1 MALITCPECN
11 GQVSDKAATCPHCGC
26 PITASVE
33 NQNAYCVISNG
44 MPGKISWI
52 DKNYAI
58 DLTMELTGAEIIAA
72 SKLLETPGSIIKDKL
87 TKRDATIIE
96 LNYKRFNFPV
106 EVRQSHYSLADA
118 EQQNADERLRR
129 AAEDHEK
136 HTRRM
141 EQRMNEAF
149 TLRKMYSDE
158 YSVECSSCGCKFS
171 VNSKNAIAA
180 DGKLLIATNPITCP
194 HCQRSIEAEA
204 KILPKGSDISPEA
217 AEKWSLSDYYKPR
230 KILNANII
238 EDEEKKK
245 LRCPKCGATNIQF
258 VKKGF
263 DLGGAVLGG
272 ILAGGAGL
280 VAGGLGSNDVMCIC
294 SNCGHKWEK

>member
-11 GQVSDKAATCPHCGC
+11 GQVSDKAASCPHCGC
-26 PITASVE
+26 PIAVSSE
-33 NQNAYCVISNG
+33 KQSAYCIISNG
-44 MPGKISWI
+44 LPQKISWI

-58 DLTMELTGAEIIAA
+58 DLTMELTGLEIIAA

-87 TKRDATIIE
+87 AKRDATVIE

-106 EVRQSHYSLADA
+106 EIHQSNYSLADA
-118 EQQNADERLRR
+118 EQQNAEECLRQ
-129 AAEDHEK
+129 AAEEREK

-171 VNSKNAIAA
+171 ISSKNAIAV
-180 DGKLLIATNPITCP
+180 DGKLLIAINPITCP
-194 HCQRSIEAEA
+194 HCQKSIEAEA
-204 KILPKGSDISPEA
+204 KILPKGSNISPEA
-217 AEKWSLSDYYKPR
+217 AEKWNLSDYYKPR
-230 KILNANII
+230 KIFNVNII

-245 LRCPKCGATNIQF
+245 LRCPKCSSTNIQF
-258 VKKGF
+258 IKKGF

-272 ILAGGAGL
+272 IFAGGAGL
-280 VAGGLGSNDVMCIC
+280 VAGGLGSNDVMCVC
-294 SNCGHKWEK
+294 SNCGHQWAK